1 MPRPVAIERERR
13 VKFVLLLAMVLLPA
27 CASIEYR
34 SRDWSQ
40 YDGPG
45 AAEFRVEEPPSP
57 PRIADPLQPM
67 NRVFFD
73 FNGALIDVVVDP
85 LATGWRAIT
94 WNGLRRRLRIFG
106 SNLWAPVRIVAN
118 LLQAEFPTAGVE
130 TGRFVINS
138 TVGLLGFFDPADSW
152 GIKAPEAEDTGQ
164 TLQAAGWDDP
174 AYLFIPLQGPSTTRD
189 GVGLIG
195 DTITN
200 IGFLLNPLIGVFFYT
215 NKGSDPILTYEQ
227 LIETDPDPYRMAR
240 LAWSVL
246 RGAQVED
253 YPSKPGSG
261 PAEQTLQAVFMRP
274 ADPTFFRSGDTGEV
288 EIPSTGRSLPYS
300 YWLQPGEAPL
310 LYVLPSLGAH
320 RLSGQPLAMASAAL
334 KAGWSVVVISSVFH
348 PEFMQAASTAAVPGF
363 APLDSHDTR
372 VACDAIDR
380 QLSADYPGRLGPRAL
395 SGLSMGA
402 FDALYIAAEQEL
414 QPDDGLLHFDLFGVG
429 APPVSLGYGVSQLD
443 AFYNT
448 PLAWPADDRERHIL
462 AMLQRVAALAG
473 GTLQPGQPLPFSE
486 DEARFLV
493 GLSFRITLVDVL
505 WSSQERH
512 DEKVLLTERD
522 PWDREP
528 AYREMLEYS
537 WMEYFYAFLLPWL
550 EEQKLATDAG
560 DALALCDLHSI
571 EPWLARCRTLHVYM
585 ADNDFLRRPED
596 DALLHRVVPPDRL
609 HVSEGGAHLGN
620 GWKADELAAIM
631 ADLKRDLDAAG
642 TPQP

>member
-1 MPRPVAIERERR
+1 MRRLAAIRLSQ
-13 VKFVLLLAMVLLPA
+13 VLVLSLAG
-27 CASIEYR
+27 CAGCADIQEKH
-34 SRDWSQ
+34 RDWAA

-45 AAEFRVEEPPSP
+45 AVYFHQEEVTLPQPIRDPAQPFNRGLFATNDWLVEWVVGPIETAWRFVFPKVVRVH
-57 PRIADPLQPM
+57 IGMA
-67 NRVFFD
+67 
-73 FNGALIDVVVDP
+73 
-85 LATGWRAIT
+85 
-94 WNGLRRRLRIFG
+94 G
-106 SNLWAPVRIVAN
+106 SNLAY
-118 LLQAEFPTAGVE
+118 PTRALNQLFQGKFGDAGTE
-130 TGRFVINS
+130 TARFLINS

-215 NKGSDPILTYEQ
+215 NKGSDPILTYQQ

-310 LYVLPSLGAH
+310 LYVLPGLGAH

>member
-1 MPRPVAIERERR
+1 MRRLPPFRIRSALVLALAVAAGCADIEM
-13 VKFVLLLAMVLLPA
+13 KQ
-27 CASIEYR
+27 
-34 SRDWSQ
+34 RDWSA

-45 AAEFRVEEPPSP
+45 AAYFHQEEVSLPPAIRDPAQPFNRSMFATNDWLVEWIVGPIETAWRFVFPKVVRVH
-57 PRIADPLQPM
+57 IGMA
-67 NRVFFD
+67 
-73 FNGALIDVVVDP
+73 
-85 LATGWRAIT
+85 
-94 WNGLRRRLRIFG
+94 G
-106 SNLWAPVRIVAN
+106 SNLAY
-118 LLQAEFPTAGVE
+118 PTRALNQLFQGKFGDAGTE
-130 TGRFVINS
+130 TARFLINS

-152 GIKAPEAEDTGQ
+152 GIVAPEAEDTGQ

-174 AYLFIPLQGPSTTRD
+174 AYLVIPLQGPSTTRD

-195 DTITN
+195 DTLTN

-227 LIETDPDPYRMAR
+227 LVETDPDPYRMAR
-240 LAWSVL
+240 IAWSVM

-253 YPSKPGSG
+253 VPSKPGSG

-310 LYVLPSLGAH
+310 LYVLPGLGAH
-320 RLSGQPLAMASAAL
+320 RLSGQPLAMATAAL
-334 KAGWSVVVISSVFH
+334 QAGWSVVIISSAFH
-348 PEFMQAASTAAVPGF
+348 PEFMQAASTADVPGF

-380 QLSADYPGRLGPRAL
+380 QLSADYPGRLGRRAL

-402 FDALYIAAEQEL
+402 FHALFIAAEQER

-429 APPVSLGYGVSQLD
+429 APPVSMGYGVSQLD

-462 AMLQRVAALAG
+462 ATLQRVAALAG

-493 GLSFRITLVDVL
+493 GLSFRFTLVDVL

-512 DEKVLLTERD
+512 DQKVLLTERD
-522 PWDREP
+522 TWDREP

-550 EEQKLATDAG
+550 QEQRLTTDA
-560 DALALCDLHSI
+560 DEALALCDLHSI
-571 EPWLARCRTLHVYM
+571 EPWLARCRSLHVYL

-596 DALLHRVVPPDRL
+596 NELLHRVVPPDRL

-631 ADLKRDLDAAG
+631 ADLRRDLDAAAA
-642 TPQP
+642 QP